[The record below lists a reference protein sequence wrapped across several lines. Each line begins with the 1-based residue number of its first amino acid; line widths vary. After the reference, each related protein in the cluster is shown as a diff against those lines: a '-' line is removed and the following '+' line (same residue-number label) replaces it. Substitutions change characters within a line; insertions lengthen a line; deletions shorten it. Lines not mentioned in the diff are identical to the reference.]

1 MNHPVNPSSLY
12 WFTASEEVP
21 IHELAPL
28 KPYLNRY
35 KWLYLAG
42 LVFSIFSSILQL
54 YTPRVLKLAVDQLQ
68 PENLTRQTSLLRY
81 CGLILLIAVGYGL
94 FSFAARML
102 IIRSSRFIEYEL
114 RNEFL
119 LRLQQHSPA
128 YFQKFRTGDF
138 MTRATS
144 DLNAVRM
151 LLGPGILQPANLLI
165 MLGAGLGFMLALDA
179 RLTLLLLIPVP
190 PAIWVAYWTLH
201 RIEQAYLAAQ
211 TRFSAITTRVQENI
225 AGIRVIKSYVQEEY
239 EIAGFS
245 TQNEDYIYQNIR
257 LAKIRSLLWSSMGL
271 LLGLSTV
278 ILLWFGGKRVVHQQ
292 ISLGDFVAFT
302 AYIGMLAWPVF
313 SIGWVLNIYK
323 RAATSMQRLNE
334 ILKSTPEISDSE
346 QTDFSITRILG
357 EVEFENVTFAYRP
370 ETPPVLKNI
379 NFRIKPGQ
387 TVAFVG
393 PTGSG
398 KSSIIQL
405 ITRMYEAQTGCV
417 RIDRHDIRRI
427 PIQVLRQHIGFVSQE
442 PFLFSTTIHENI
454 GFGGEAIAPGAIENA
469 AEWAQ
474 IRDEINEFP
483 NQFETQLGERGI
495 NLSGGQKQRVAI
507 ARALLR
513 ESPILLLDDALSS
526 VDTHSEEKI
535 LAHLRE
541 IRRQRTNMIVSHR
554 ISAIRDAQKI
564 YVLDQGEIVEQ
575 GTHPELITQNGVY
588 AKLYQKQMLQESL
601 SETE

>member
-1 MNHPVNPSSLY
+1 M
-12 WFTASEEVP
+12 
-21 IHELAPL
+21 
-28 KPYLNRY
+28 
-35 KWLYLAG
+35 
-42 LVFSIFSSILQL
+42 
-54 YTPRVLKLAVDQLQ
+54 LKLAVDQLQ
-68 PENLTRQTSLLRY
+68 PENLTQQTSLLYY
-81 CGLILLIAVGYGL
+81 CGAILLIALGYGL
-94 FSFAARML
+94 FSFSARML

-151 LLGPGILQPANLLI
+151 LLGPGILQPANLVV
-165 MLGAGLGFMLALDA
+165 MLGAGLGFMFALDV

-201 RIEQAYLAAQ
+201 RIEQAYLGAQ
-211 TRFSAITTRVQENI
+211 TLFSAITTRVQENI
-225 AGIRVIKSYVQEEY
+225 AGIRVVKSYVQEEY
-239 EIAGFS
+239 EIAEFS
-245 TQNEDYIYQNIR
+245 IQNDAYIRQNIT
-257 LAKIRSLLWSSMGL
+257 LAKIRSFLWSAMGL

-278 ILLWFGGKRVVHQQ
+278 ILLWVGGQRVARGQ
-292 ISLGDFVAFT
+292 ITLGDFVAFT

-334 ILKSTPEISDSE
+334 ILKSTPEISDNE
-346 QTDFSITRILG
+346 QTDFSITRIFG
-357 EVEFENVTFAYRP
+357 GIEFENVTFAYRP
-370 ETPPVLKNI
+370 EVPPVLKNI
-379 NFRIKPGQ
+379 NFRIEPGQ

-393 PTGSG
+393 PTGGG

-405 ITRMYEAQTGCV
+405 ITRMYEAQSGHV
-417 RIDRHDIRRI
+417 RIGGHDIQRI

-454 GFGGEAIAPGAIENA
+454 GFGRDGVAPGAIENA

-474 IRDEINEFP
+474 IRDEIIEFP
-483 NQFETQLGERGI
+483 NQFETPLGERGI

-526 VDTHSEEKI
+526 VDTHTEEKI

-541 IRRQRTNMIVSHR
+541 IRSQRTNIVVSHR
-554 ISAIRDAQKI
+554 ISAIKDAHKI
-564 YVLDQGEIVEQ
+564 FVLDQGEIVEQ
-575 GTHPELITQNGVY
+575 GTHAELISQTGVY

-601 SETE
+601 FDTE